1 MPSAAVFTRY
11 GVGVFVKT
19 TRRRRGDK
27 TYEYLSLVES
37 VRDGAKT
44 RHRTLL
50 RLGEVTAL
58 RRSGR
63 LDRIVAALQK
73 HLETETAGRVDV
85 AELEAD
91 GAPAVGGVACVAAV
105 WQRLGLDGWF
115 AAAGAGRDAGRLADA
130 VFAMAANRLVAPCS
144 KRRLAEWVQAD
155 VVMPEGWEAPSPW
168 QYYRALDAVADLKE
182 GTEEFLFARLCDLTS
197 MDLKFVCYDLTSTY
211 LEGAT
216 SPSDRFESKAFGYS
230 RDRRPDRPQ
239 VVIGLLCTG
248 DGIPIAHHVFA
259 GNTADASTLPGVLA
273 DLTERFAV
281 GRICVVAD
289 RGLISADNVAA
300 VAQAGCDHVLATR
313 LHRDKTCREAL
324 ETITENTEWIA
335 VAGLRCR
342 AAEAT
347 LADGTRAIVVES
359 DARMRRDTKRTAE
372 LVARTETAL
381 LALEDRVRA
390 GRLVDPAKIG
400 RAAQRIIG
408 PSGVSRLF
416 DLDIGPARFTYHYD
430 QDAHAY
436 EQLLAGRYVL
446 TTSLTPQQASTQR
459 VVAAY
464 RQLADVE
471 ARFRTLKDF
480 LRLRPIRHWT
490 EQRVRGHIAVC
501 VYAAVAETLITRD
514 LQTADIADPD
524 QSGQHLTATRA
535 LRELDRIRE
544 VRLTA
549 DTKPVTL
556 TTRRSPLQT
565 AILAATATPTRH
577 WDKARIG

>member
-1 MPSAAVFTRY
+1 
-11 GVGVFVKT
+11 
-19 TRRRRGDK
+19 
-27 TYEYLSLVES
+27 
-37 VRDGAKT
+37 
-44 RHRTLL
+44 
-50 RLGEVTAL
+50 
-58 RRSGR
+58 
-63 LDRIVAALQK
+63 
-73 HLETETAGRVDV
+73 
-85 AELEAD
+85 
-91 GAPAVGGVACVAAV
+91 
-105 WQRLGLDGWF
+105 
-115 AAAGAGRDAGRLADA
+115 
-130 VFAMAANRLVAPCS
+130 
-144 KRRLAEWVQAD
+144 
-155 VVMPEGWEAPSPW
+155 
-168 QYYRALDAVADLKE
+168 
-182 GTEEFLFARLCDLTS
+182 

-211 LEGAT
+211 LEGAADA
-216 SPSDRFESKAFGYS
+216 SGRFESKAFGYS
-230 RDRRPDRPQ
+230 RDRRADRPQ

-300 VAQAGCDHVLATR
+300 VAEAGCDHVLATR
-313 LHRDKTCREAL
+313 LHRDKACQEAL
-324 ETITENTEWIA
+324 ETIDDNTEWA
-335 VAGLRCR
+335 DVADLRCR

-347 LADGTRAIVVES
+347 LADGNRAIVMES
-359 DARMRRDTKRTAE
+359 DARMRRDTRRTAE

-390 GRLVDPAKIG
+390 GRLADPAKIG
-400 RAAQRIIG
+400 RAAQRIMG

-416 DLDIGPARFTYHYD
+416 DLDIGEGRFVYHYD

-446 TTSLTPQQASTQR
+446 TTSLTAQQAATER

-471 ARFRTLKDF
+471 ARFRTLTDF
-480 LRLRPIRHWT
+480 GRLRSIRHWT

-514 LQTADIADPD
+514 LQAAGIEDPD
-524 QSGQHLTATRA
+524 LPGQHLTAARA

-544 VRLTA
+544 ARLRA
-549 DTKPVTL
+549 DNKPVTL
-556 TTRRSPLQT
+556 TTRRSPPHT
-565 AILAATATPTRH
+565 AILAATATPTRD
-577 WDKARIG
+577 WDKARTG

>member
-1 MPSAAVFTRY
+1 MPFAVVYARY
-11 GVGVFVKT
+11 GVGMFVKT

-63 LDRIVAALQK
+63 LDRIVAALEK
-73 HLETETAGRVDV
+73 HLEAERVDV
-85 AELEAD
+85 AELSAE
-91 GAPAVGGVACVAAV
+91 GAPALGGVACAAAV
-105 WQRLGLDGWF
+105 WERLGLDGWF
-115 AAAGAGRDAGRLADA
+115 AAAGAERDAARFADA

-144 KRRLAEWVQAD
+144 KRRLGEWAQAD
-155 VVMPEGWEAPSPW
+155 VVMPRGWEAPSPW
-168 QYYRALDAVADLKE
+168 QYYRALDIVAGLKE

-197 MDLKFVCYDLTSTY
+197 MDLRFVCYDLTSTY

-216 SPSDRFESKAFGYS
+216 SPSERFESKRFGYS

-289 RGLISADNVAA
+289 RGLVSAGNVAA
-300 VAQAGCDHVLATR
+300 VAEAGCDHVLATR
-313 LHRDKTCREAL
+313 LHRDKACREAL
-324 ETITENTEWIA
+324 ETIDESTEWA
-335 VAGLRCR
+335 DVPDLNCR
-342 AAEAT
+342 AAEAI
-347 LADGTRAIVVES
+347 LADGTRAVIVES
-359 DARMRRDTKRTAE
+359 DARARRDTHRTAE
-372 LVARTETAL
+372 LVARTETEL

-390 GRLVDPAKIG
+390 GRLTDPAQIG

-416 DLDIGPARFTYHYD
+416 DLDIGEGRFTYHYD
-430 QDAHAY
+430 DDDAHAY
-436 EQLLAGRYVL
+436 EKLLAGHYVL
-446 TTSLTPQQASTQR
+446 TTSLTPDQATAER

-514 LQTADIADPD
+514 LKTADIADPD
-524 QSGQHLTATRA
+524 QHGQHLTAARA

-544 VRLTA
+544 VRLRA
-549 DTKPVTL
+549 HDQPVTL
-556 TTRRSPLQT
+556 TTRRNALQT
-565 AILAATATPTRH
+565 AILAATGTPTRH

>member
-1 MPSAAVFTRY
+1 M
-11 GVGVFVKT
+11 FVKT

-63 LDRIVAALQK
+63 LDRIVAALAK
-73 HLETETAGRVDV
+73 HLEAEEAERVDV
-85 AELEAD
+85 CELSAE
-91 GAPAVGGVACVAAV
+91 GAPAVGGVACAAAV
-105 WQRLGLDGWF
+105 WGRLGLDGWF
-115 AAAGAGRDAGRLADA
+115 AAAGAERDADRFGDA

-144 KRRLAEWVQAD
+144 KRRLGEWARAD
-155 VVMPEGWEAPSPW
+155 VVMPEGWAAPSPW
-168 QYYRALDAVADLKE
+168 QYCRALDIVADLKE

-197 MDLKFVCYDLTSTY
+197 MDLRFVCYDLTSTY

-216 SPSDRFESKAFGYS
+216 SLSDRFESKQFGYS
-230 RDRRPDRPQ
+230 RDHRGDRPQ

-289 RGLISADNVAA
+289 RGLISAGNVAA
-300 VAQAGCDHVLATR
+300 VAEAGCDHVLATR
-313 LHRDKTCREAL
+313 LHRDKACQEAL
-324 ETITENTEWIA
+324 ETIDDTTEWA
-335 VAGLRCR
+335 DVAGLRCR

-347 LADGTRAIVVES
+347 LADGTRAVIVES

-372 LVARTETAL
+372 PLARTETAL
-381 LALEDRVRA
+381 LALEERVRA
-390 GRLVDPAKIG
+390 GRLVDPAEIG
-400 RAAQRIIG
+400 RAAQRIVG

-416 DLDIGPARFTYHYD
+416 DLDIGEGRFAYHYD
-430 QDAHAY
+430 PDAHAY
-436 EQLLAGRYVL
+436 EKLLAGRYVL
-446 TTSLTPQQASTQR
+446 TTSLTADQATAER
-459 VVAAY
+459 VVSAY

-471 ARFRTLKDF
+471 ARFRTLTDF
-480 LRLRPIRHWT
+480 GRLRPIRHWT

-501 VYAAVAETLITRD
+501 VHAAVAETLITRD
-514 LQTADIADPD
+514 LQAADIADPD
-524 QSGQHLTATRA
+524 LDGQHLTAARA

-544 VRLTA
+544 VRLHA
-549 DTKPVTL
+549 DHKPITL
-556 TTRRSPLQT
+556 TTRRSALQT
-565 AILAATATPTRH
+565 AILAATRTPTRH
-577 WDKARIG
+577 RDKARIG